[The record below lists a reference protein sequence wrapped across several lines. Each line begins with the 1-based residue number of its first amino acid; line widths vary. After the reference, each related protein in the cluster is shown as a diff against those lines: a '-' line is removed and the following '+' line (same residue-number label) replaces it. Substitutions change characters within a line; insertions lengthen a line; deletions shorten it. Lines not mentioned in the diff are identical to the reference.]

1 MDDME
6 LNKVYEFPCNR
17 WFARDEDDGAIS
29 RDLTVDGADNAPPGQ
44 FLFFILYFKIRF
56 SFERD

>member
-44 FLFFILYFKIRF
+44 FLYICSCVSLAFL
-56 SFERD
+56 S